1 MVEGDDE
8 QRRRPDDTLRHAM
21 SSVQQPSDAAALRA
35 AVALFRPQAPAL
47 VARIAERIQSD
58 VDRYSGPV
66 TGRRHQLITLA
77 VKAAVNHFL
86 EMIEHGPKPA
96 LRVDDLFRRMGYGEA
111 MEGRDLQAMH
121 ASFRIATRD
130 AWNEMRSAA
139 ERADLSAASLGAVGD
154 ALFAFMDHLTEQTSI
169 GFETGRG
176 ALDRDPDVAREQLLA
191 ALLERRPHTEV
202 RAASMKAAWPL
213 PERLVVVCVQ
223 PDPALAFDLQAVAPH
238 ALVADH
244 GDTWVAV
251 CSPDRTDEVLRGVID
266 SSQLARSAVSWPVL
280 PAEVPDA
287 LRWAQ
292 RGLALREQGV
302 IADQPVVDCL
312 EHRTLLWLHAE
323 PALRRR
329 MCQDMLQPL
338 LAETPN
344 SREILSETLL
354 VWLET
359 RDSAPAIAA
368 QLGVHPQTVRY
379 RWKRINELFGDDLRD
394 PETIVQLTML
404 LKASV
409 PLWKTGDQ
417 SDFERYRTGEPS

>member
-1 MVEGDDE
+1 
-8 QRRRPDDTLRHAM
+8 M
-21 SSVQQPSDAAALRA
+21 SSLQQPSEADAVRTAI
-35 AVALFRPQAPAL
+35 ALFRPRSGEL
-47 VARIAERIQSD
+47 VSRIAERIQLD
-58 VDRYSGPV
+58 VDRYAGP
-66 TGRRHQLITLA
+66 TSGRRHQLITLA

-86 EMIEHGPKPA
+86 EMVEHGPRPA

-111 MEGRDLQAMH
+111 VDGRDLQAMH
-121 ASFRIATRD
+121 TAFRIATRD
-130 AWNEMRSAA
+130 AWQQMHVAAADAGVSAG
-139 ERADLSAASLGAVGD
+139 SLGALGD
-154 ALFAFMDHLTEQTSI
+154 ALFAFIDHLTEQTSI
-169 GFETGRG
+169 GYETGRG
-176 ALDRDPDVAREQLLA
+176 ALDRDPDVAREQLLT
-191 ALLERRPHTEV
+191 ALLERRPTTEV
-202 RAASMKAAWPL
+202 RAASMEAAWPL
-213 PERLVVVCVQ
+213 PERLAVITVQ
-223 PDPALAFDLQAVAPH
+223 PDPTISFDLRELAPH
-238 ALVADH
+238 ALVADR
-244 GDTWVAV
+244 GDSWMAA
-251 CSPDRTDEVLRGVID
+251 CAPEATDDVLRAVIG
-266 SSQLARSAVSWPVL
+266 SSQHSRSAVSWPVL

-287 LRWAQ
+287 LRWTERA
-292 RGLALREQGV
+292 LALREQGV
-302 IADQPVVDCL
+302 IVDQPVVDCL

-329 MCQDMLQPL
+329 MCQDMLHPL

-379 RWKRINELFGDDLRD
+379 RWKRINELFGEDLRD